1 MTPVLVTSALLV
13 GALVLC
19 VVATMLVENWSRWR
33 VRVRSGARR
42 PSASAASEAAPPRPA
57 PLEPDLTAALAEL
70 DDPTSVAMASAAP
83 GAAGLDVGFSAPDDL
98 SGLDLS
104 DLDLSGLDLS
114 GVDLTRLDP
123 TGTTT
128 PARPEVLHVFDG
140 RERADQLVGAL
151 FAAYA
156 SARLPEA
163 GRAAAWVTSI
173 ARPDGV
179 EGKEFEPGVS
189 LRGKPAAAGRLLECD
204 RDGRVW
210 VTLNSSV
217 DIAMGTS
224 RRPPSCPTLAGLV
237 TLWAATRAAMSQL
250 GDGDAAAVA
259 ASITELE
266 PQWRGTP
273 VGPEVLSLLV
283 ALSEAI
289 DHDATVR
296 LQVTLRAFGET
307 ASADRGLRHR
317 SSTSGAT
324 RTV

>member
-19 VVATMLVENWSRWR
+19 VVATMAVENWSRWR
-33 VRVRSGARR
+33 VRVRAGARR
-42 PSASAASEAAPPRPA
+42 PSPSALSDSRPMA
-57 PLEPDLTAALAEL
+57 VLDAEV
-70 DDPTSVAMASAAP
+70 DDPTPVLV
-83 GAAGLDVGFSAPDDL
+83 AGLSAPDDL

-114 GVDLTRLDP
+114 GIDLA
-123 TGTTT
+123 GSTT
-128 PARPEVLHVFDG
+128 PVRPEVLHVFSG
-140 RERADQLVGAL
+140 RERADQIVGAL

-163 GRAAAWVTSI
+163 GRASAWVTSV
-173 ARPDGV
+173 ARPEGVDGR
-179 EGKEFEPGVS
+179 EFEPGTS

-204 RDGRVW
+204 RDGRIW
-210 VTLNSSV
+210 VTLNPSV
-217 DIAMGTS
+217 DIAMGVS
-224 RRPPSCPTLAGLV
+224 RRPPSCTTLTALV
-237 TLWAATRAAMSQL
+237 ALWAATRAAMSQL
-250 GDGDAAAVA
+250 DEEDATAIAAA
-259 ASITELE
+259 ITELE

-283 ALSEAI
+283 ALSEAN

-296 LQVTLRAFGET
+296 LQVTLGAFGERE
-307 ASADRGLRHR
+307 SSERDLRHG